1 MQMHIALVDD
11 LEADRRLLERE
22 LRSFC
27 AGRLEQPGAVT
38 AFSSAE
44 ALLARFEADL
54 YNLVFLDICMDG
66 MDGIQLARRLR
77 EADPRLLIVFVT
89 TSREYAFEAFPVHP
103 FDYLVKPYSR
113 GELYRVLE
121 EALRVLAA
129 ADKTIAVR
137 VSRETVE
144 IPVRKLCAAVA
155 RGHNVELRL
164 AGHDPLYTTMTFAEV
179 QEKLA
184 GDPRFLLCNR
194 GILVNMEQVLTL
206 TDELVRLKDGESFPV
221 RRRSRAELRAT
232 FSQYMLSKLERRG
245 GI

>member
-1 MQMHIALVDD
+1 MHIALVDD
-11 LEADRRLLERE
+11 LESDRRLLERE

-27 AGRLEQPGAVT
+27 SYHLGQTGTVA

-44 ALLARFEADL
+44 ALLARFRPDM
-54 YNLVFLDICMDG
+54 YSIVFLDICMDG
-66 MDGIQLARRLR
+66 MNGIQLARRLR
-77 EADPRLLIVFVT
+77 EMDPRLLIVFLT
-89 TSREYAFEAFPVHP
+89 ASREFAFEAFPVHP

-113 GELYRVLE
+113 SDLYRVLE

-129 ADKTIAVR
+129 AERTIAVR

-144 IPVRKLCAAVA
+144 IPVRRISAAVA

-164 AGHDPLYTTMTFAEV
+164 AGHDPLYTTMTFSEV

-206 TDELVRLKDGESFPV
+206 TEELVRMKDGESFPV
-221 RRRSRAELRAT
+221 RRRNRAELRAT